1 MDAKLAK
8 ETTYGDLAAIEALCD
23 YEGKDF
29 NCKMIRI
36 NNSVNAKNYD
46 AAATQIDAMIADP
59 NVDQQELISRLK
71 FIARLSYKV
80 DELPDSWFY
89 KCVDYLRYIAYNQ
102 KDRDDAYIHQEYASA
117 LEMVVRRMN
126 DKQAVP
132 AYIIA
137 SPTHGKAVYNMR
149 PDALKAKPKRK

>member
-1 MDAKLAK
+1 MGSICEQYLRHDSLSETSIGQLYGFLSTLREKAVDAKLAK

-46 AAATQIDAMIADP
+46 AAAAQIDAMIADP

-71 FIARLSYKV
+71 FYCAFKL
-80 DELPDSWFY
+80 
-89 KCVDYLRYIAYNQ
+89 
-102 KDRDDAYIHQEYASA
+102 
-117 LEMVVRRMN
+117 
-126 DKQAVP
+126 
-132 AYIIA
+132 
-137 SPTHGKAVYNMR
+137 
-149 PDALKAKPKRK
+149 